1 VSNQALSAKQAFQAM
16 SRFLE
21 QYYQRVGGRGE
32 LSTVLSDIQIMAD
45 GSPADPAAW
54 EDWLEAIQAVIE
66 DTAR

>member
-1 VSNQALSAKQAFQAM
+1 M
-16 SRFLE
+16 SLFLE

-32 LSTVLSDIQIMAD
+32 LSAVLSDIQIMAD

-54 EDWLEAIQAVIE
+54 EDWLEAVQAVIE